1 MLQIY
6 YKLCRCFNGG
16 TTKTTTKDHYM
27 KSLKKQ
33 LDDALDRAGF
43 NSVELTLG
51 RAITFRYHLGDHDNV
66 ATGTITGT
74 WVNPPTGS
82 STSPGTK
89 MQLSTDGGTTW
100 VDSCTGTGT
109 ATTCKSTAVPLGV
122 IYRVRFIRLALD
134 PQFNSDPSP
143 VSIVSAIKEPGPS
156 GTTAI
161 ITIN

>member
-1 MLQIY
+1 MK
-6 YKLCRCFNGG
+6 KLIFIVACLLLTPAVQAQHEQEATAQ
-16 TTKTTTKDHYM
+16 TT
-27 KSLKKQ
+27 
-33 LDDALDRAGF
+33 
-43 NSVELTLG
+43 
-51 RAITFRYHLGDHDNV
+51 

-143 VSIVSAIKEPGPS
+143 VSIVSAIKEPGPT